1 MYIVT
6 YYKHHLVENVTKLQL
21 LLLRRAEE
29 LSFFK
34 LEFYFLINLKNV
46 KSPI

>member
-29 LSFFK
+29 LSFLK
-34 LEFYFLINLKNV
+34 LEFYIFY
-46 KSPI
+46 KS